1 MQMKDIANE
10 IKQLFEIDNI
20 SDMGE
25 KIMQIV
31 LSDDHQSVYDKY
43 LQLVENTD
51 RDWLREIYQFFLA
64 DRGEGSNQQDF
75 TPQTLAKLVANL
87 TPCAPYSTVYD
98 CCSGSG
104 SLTIEKWKTDKTL
117 NFICEELD
125 GSVIPFLLFNLAVRK
140 INAVVI
146 NGNVLTQEQYAV
158 YRVTHGVVK
167 KLDGFIF
174 THSKYDACISN
185 PPFNIKWEPP
195 QNDLFNEDVRFKECM
210 PPASNANYAFILHM
224 MAHSKEGAPVATIL
238 PCGVMSSKYE
248 KKCRQY
254 LVDNNFLNNVI
265 LAPNKMFAST
275 DISTCILLANA
286 NTDKVSFI
294 DTRQTHS
301 KEIREQRGEG
311 DKSHTERI
319 YKKEFAVYSADD
331 INKILSAV
339 KGETIAGLSAHVDT
353 GRIRQEDYFL
363 NPSRY
368 IEFISKE
375 DIHRPYADI
384 ISDLHNVMKEQSAV
398 KITMNETIC
407 REIGWKEIAD
417 LQIKSVEN
425 AKSMNEGI
433 IRLLKCEPLPEKAWL
448 VTSKRAGEIKF
459 ENTSKNGISHLFIFF
474 MQFVKQHIYYL
485 NQQENIYLAE
495 LRDALLPDLMSGKID
510 VADLKNKCFR

>member
-1 MQMKDIANE
+1 MVKGN
-10 IKQLFEIDNI
+10 
-20 SDMGE
+20 
-25 KIMQIV
+25 
-31 LSDDHQSVYDKY
+31 LS
-43 LQLVENTD
+43 
-51 RDWLREIYQFFLA
+51 IFLA
-64 DRGEGSNQQDF
+64 DRGKGSNQQDF
-75 TPQTLAKLVANL
+75 TPQSLAKLVANL

-104 SLTIEKWKTDKTL
+104 ALTIEKWKTDKTL
-117 NFICEELD
+117 NFVCEELD
-125 GSVIPFLLFNLAVRK
+125 GSVIPFLLFNLAIRK

-146 NGNVLTQEQYAV
+146 NGNVLTQERYAIYKV
-158 YRVTHGVVK
+158 EGGNVIKQEVFTHG
-167 KLDGFIF
+167 
-174 THSKYDACISN
+174 KYDACISN

-195 QNDLFNEDVRFKECM
+195 QNDLFNEDVRFKECI

-238 PCGVMSSKYE
+238 PCGVMTSGPE
-248 KKCRQY
+248 RNCRQY
-254 LVDNNFLNNVI
+254 LVDNNFLNSVI

-275 DISTCILLANA
+275 DISTCILLTNT

-301 KEIREQRGEG
+301 KELREQRGEG

-319 YKKEFAVYSADD
+319 YKKEFTVYSADD

-339 KGETIAGLSAHVDT
+339 KGETIAELSAHIDI
-353 GRIRQEDYFL
+353 GRIKQEDYFL

-368 IEFISKE
+368 IEFVQKE
-375 DIHRPYADI
+375 DNHRPYKDI
-384 ISDLHNVMKEQSAV
+384 VNDLRNIMDEQSAL

-407 REIGWKEIAD
+407 RDIGFGDVAD

-448 VTSKRAGEIKF
+448 VTSKRAGEIKI
-459 ENTSKNGISHLFIFF
+459 ENTSKNSISHLFIFF
-474 MQFVKQHIYYL
+474 MQSLKQHIYYL

-495 LRDALLPDLMSGKID
+495 LRDAVLPDLMSGKLDISKID
-510 VADLKNKCFR
+510 IT